1 MAKNKQKFIPTVS
14 VIVTMY
20 NAAQYVQE
28 CLQSLLDQTL
38 ENVEVIVID
47 DCSTDNSV
55 AIVKNFLPK
64 FEGRLNLMRM
74 WKNSGYPGP
83 PRNTALSSA
92 KGEYIYFLDSDDF
105 IDKTALEDLYKV
117 AKEFDADVVHVEKY
131 FSLIEENGEY
141 KNQIGSFQEGGFVD
155 KPTLETENLGQR
167 VPNFIQ
173 KKYLWWGC
181 NKLLRRKMIVDNKI
195 KFPQMDIYEDFV
207 FAYMCLI
214 SAKNYVRVPFI
225 SYHYRFREDSM
236 SHKVIYVVNKV
247 GNMVKAVSTLD
258 DFMVRRK
265 FFVDNPK
272 FRYSM
277 ADFFAQWILDE
288 TAKHNFYS
296 GGPSLGDVFAIYY
309 NEVFSKKPSDN
320 AALTTWLFLAINIY
334 KLQTK
339 NLENQIAELKDQLA
353 KFQTKE
359 ENVN

>member
-74 WKNSGYPGP
+74 GKNSGYPGP

-131 FSLIEENGEY
+131 FSLTEENGEY
-141 KNQIGSFQEGGFVD
+141 KNQIGSFQQGGFVD

-167 VPNFIQ
+167 VTDFTQ

-181 NKLLRRKMIVDNKI
+181 NKLLRRKMLVDNKI
-195 KFPQMDIYEDFV
+195 KFPQMTSFEDLV

-225 SYHYRFREDSM
+225 SYHYRVRQDSL
-236 SHKVIYVVNKV
+236 SHKVRNVVEV
-247 GNMVKAVSTLD
+247 IHNMVKAISALD
-258 DFMVRRK
+258 DFMVRRQ
-265 FFVDNPK
+265 FFIDNPQ
-272 FRYSM
+272 FRFAM
-277 ADFFAQWILDE
+277 INFFASWRIDYTVKL
-288 TAKHNFYS
+288 NFTDS
-296 GGPSLGDVFAIYY
+296 GLSLPEVYALYY
-309 NEVFSKKPSDN
+309 YEVFSKNPSDN
-320 AALTTWLFLAINIY
+320 AALTTWLFTAVNIY
-334 KLQTK
+334 KMHTQ
-339 NLENQIAELKDQLA
+339 NLENQIAELQNQLA